1 MSRELAS
8 KIRRGLRAPLA
19 IAALVTATA
28 IPLTANAASSITLSP
43 QCTATH
49 RVLNNDSWTRLAARF
64 KVPQARLLRMN
75 GATFTTPLFVGNKV
89 CISTRSTKP
98 SGVTPPLPSTPI
110 AVPSVAV
117 PTAPIV
123 TVAEPAACRQVQVS
137 WRGAS
142 PDTGYYSL
150 QWVRV
155 SASGAYDF
163 GTYTMMNV
171 RGTST
176 ALPTWLNHGVTY
188 ALRVFA
194 MRADWEG
201 IWHSNQNVTPHSA
214 VVTFTVPTCNTP
226 SDTSAYSVTYEG
238 NTNSSGSVPVDAAS
252 YSSDATVTVAGNTGT
267 LTKAGYVFDG
277 WCTTQPVAGASCGA
291 TARAVSSSFAI
302 SSNTT
307 LYAVWSPLAC
317 ADGGLCAVGDTGP
330 GGGVVFYVHD
340 DADDLFTS
348 TGSDCATQ
356 CRYLE
361 AAPSGWK
368 AGELAEDWCNV
379 STSLS
384 VTGTAIGTGMANT
397 TTADTTCTSKTI
409 QEVATYSNNS
419 KTDWFLPSKDELNE
433 LCKFANQKVTGDTS
447 VACSVGTL
455 RSGFLS
461 GHYWSS
467 SEAPSFGAT
476 HAWSQDFSNAWQN
489 GSNKVPG
496 TLYSRAIR
504 AVAPSCEVG
513 GVCAVGDTGPGGGV
527 VFYVHDDADDLFTST
542 GSDCGTSCRYL
553 EAALSDSST
562 GIVFV
567 TSVNACYE
575 DGYDD
580 GNKPCTGYSVYSN
593 SENQTASRATS
604 ELFGQGMTNTNK
616 IYSRATTV
624 GGATTSDYGVGLA
637 WAYSNNGKTDWFLP
651 SKQELNELCKYAR
664 QQTTGDTSVACTSS
678 GSRRS
683 GFANDLYWSSSEGF
697 VSRGVNR
704 YRQDFLDGNS
714 ELGSAINQHRVRII
728 RAIG

>member
-1 MSRELAS
+1 
-8 KIRRGLRAPLA
+8 
-19 IAALVTATA
+19 
-28 IPLTANAASSITLSP
+28 
-43 QCTATH
+43 
-49 RVLNNDSWTRLAARF
+49 
-64 KVPQARLLRMN
+64 
-75 GATFTTPLFVGNKV
+75 
-89 CISTRSTKP
+89 
-98 SGVTPPLPSTPI
+98 
-110 AVPSVAV
+110 
-117 PTAPIV
+117 V
-123 TVAEPAACRQVQVS
+123 TVSEPVACQQIQVS

-163 GTYTMMNV
+163 STYIMFNV
-171 RGTST
+171 RGAST
-176 ALPTWLNHGVTY
+176 ALPAWLNHGVTY
-188 ALRVFA
+188 ALRVYA
-194 MRADWEG
+194 MQTDWEG
-201 IWHSNQNVTPHSA
+201 LWHSNQNVTPHSA
-214 VVTFTVPTCNTP
+214 IVTFTVPTCSTP
-226 SDTSAYSVTYEG
+226 RDTSTYSVTYDG
-238 NTNSSGSVPVDAAS
+238 NTNSSGSVPVDAAP

-277 WCTTQPVAGASCGA
+277 WCTTQPAAGASCGA
-291 TARAVSSSFAI
+291 TARAPSSSFAI
-302 SSNTT
+302 STNAT

-379 STSLS
+379 SFSLS
-384 VTGTAIGTGMANT
+384 VNGIGIGTGMANT

-409 QEVATYSNNS
+409 QEVASYSNNS

-433 LCKFANQKVTGDTS
+433 LCKFANQKVTGDRS

-467 SEAPSFGAT
+467 SEIASAGST
-476 HAWSQDFSNAWQN
+476 SAWSQDFSNALQN
-489 GSNKVPG
+489 DSNKVPG

-504 AVAPSCEVG
+504 AVAPTCAVG

-527 VFYVHDDADDLFTST
+527 VFYVHDDADDMFTST
-542 GSDCGTSCRYL
+542 GSDCGSSCRYL
-553 EAALSDSST
+553 EAAPSDSST
-562 GIVFV
+562 GIVFI
-567 TSVNACYE
+567 TSVSACYQE
-575 DGYDD
+575 GLND
-580 GNKPCTGYSVYSN
+580 GNSSCEYFSVYSN
-593 SENQTASRATS
+593 SEDQTASRTTS

-624 GGATTSDYGVGLA
+624 GGSATSDYGAGLA

-651 SKQELNELCKYAR
+651 SKQELNEFCKYAR
-664 QQTTGDTSVACTSS
+664 QQTTGDTSVACNNS
-678 GSRRS
+678 GSLRS
-683 GFANDLYWSSSEGF
+683 GFEFASYWSSSETYVMSGT
-697 VSRGVNR
+697 NR
-704 YRQDFLDGNS
+704 FRHDFYDG
-714 ELGSAINQHRVRII
+714 GSDPAAATSLLRVRII